1 MQFNL
6 PSNLQNAVA
15 AYDPEKKMQR
25 RIAAASTNG
34 PKKKSGYPLG
44 NPFDLIPPEIVDPAD
59 LQRVIGTINASNA
72 SKRYHSFCKIKV
84 SKDNPFQSTE
94 DVYAFIF
101 HVECLWLAVWLPP
114 ENQRTEYL
122 FGYARAF
129 KNNEKSRN
137 MVPSHVRD
145 KVLECGEI
153 VTYGKSSMAVER
165 KLVTI
170 EDMQAGYSSSVRW
183 PGYSAPWNYEFVG
196 YGHKKTYD
204 MRIVIDKF
212 EKTLTRIVPSWE
224 GCKWYERLLCRNPLE
239 AVGINVS
246 SDLYQF
252 LDLPATGTE
261 LSTDILIK
269 IIDFCKQKDEK
280 CTSISEDTFK
290 ELDDIR
296 AIISTPLIKKWIQ
309 NKLDKINSDFNDPSC
324 VSKSG
329 ITCNWSHLEKC
340 LDNLKYVKSIWHD
353 CPLDYYSSNI
363 DALSRVYIRQIGRN
377 LETKAWLAKH
387 MPVAS
392 FFQILKKYLES
403 EQGIHT
409 SSFHEW
415 NDTVS
420 MLNVILTH
428 ADYKQ
433 DLETPKRWRIS
444 EFHDYVQSEAWKL
457 RNEKLALPQDLFPS
471 PIKVE
476 TGDGRIWS
484 FFQPIDTHQ
493 LAQWGQAVRNCVGNA
508 SHYAEE
514 IKKKKHLIVLCNLNR
529 VPTFTIQLK
538 VNDGIMSVVQVVST
552 SNRRLTEAESADYGK
567 AFQMA
572 LLQRE
577 AQLNS
582 GQPEPT
588 DDGAS

>member
-25 RIAAASTNG
+25 RIAAASANSQ
-34 PKKKSGYPLG
+34 KKKSGYPLG
-44 NPFDLIPPEIVDPAD
+44 NPFDLIPPEIVKPED
-59 LQRVIGTINASNA
+59 LQRVISLINTSTAD
-72 SKRYHSFCKIKV
+72 KRYHSFYKIKV
-84 SKDNPFQSTE
+84 SKEDPFQSTE
-94 DVYAFIF
+94 DVYAFIL
-101 HVECLWLAVWLPP
+101 HVESLWLALWLPP
-114 ENQRTEYL
+114 EDQKGEYL

-129 KNNEKSRN
+129 KDNEKSRN
-137 MVPSHVRD
+137 MVYSHVRD
-145 KVLECGEI
+145 KMLDCGEL
-153 VTYGKSSMAVER
+153 VTYGRSSMVVER
-165 KLVTI
+165 RLVTVENI
-170 EDMQAGYSSSVRW
+170 QADGSSRSGRW
-183 PGYSAPWNYEFVG
+183 SSYNAPWDLVCHG
-196 YGHKKTYD
+196 YKKTRD
-204 MRIVIDKF
+204 MRKVIDKF
-212 EKTLTRIVPSWE
+212 EKTVARAVPSWE

-239 AVGINVS
+239 AAGIRVS

-252 LDLPATGTE
+252 LDQSAEGTE
-261 LSTDILIK
+261 LSIDILIK
-269 IIDFCKQKDEK
+269 IVDFCKQKDK
-280 CTSISEDTFK
+280 KDTFISEEDFK
-290 ELDDIR
+290 ELDKIK
-296 AIISTPLIKKWIQ
+296 AIIGTPLIKKWIQ
-309 NKLDKINSDFNDPSC
+309 NKFDKINSDFNDPSC

-329 ITCNWSHLEKC
+329 ITCNWSHVEKC
-340 LDNLKYVKSIWHD
+340 LDNISYVKSIWHD

-363 DALSRVYIRQIGRN
+363 DALSRVYIRQLHSA
-377 LETKAWLAKH
+377 LEAKAWLAKN

-392 FFQILKKYLES
+392 FFQILKKYLEQ
-403 EQGIHT
+403 EHGKRIGT
-409 SSFHEW
+409 FTEW

-420 MLNVILTH
+420 MLQTILTH

-433 DLETPKRWRIS
+433 DLGTPKRWRIS

-471 PIKVE
+471 PIKVK
-476 TGDGRIWS
+476 TNDGRVWS

-514 IKKKKHLIVLCNLNR
+514 IKKKKHFIVLCNLDR

-538 VNDGIMSVVQVVST
+538 VNDGIMSVVQIVST
-552 SNRRLTEAESADYGK
+552 SNRRLTEAESADYGE
-567 AFQMA
+567 AFQKA

-582 GQPEPT
+582 GQPALT